1 VRRRKGRSDAFKAL
15 EFVLDSRQWRNQCR
29 TRYVEVW
36 RRAPTFFFHVYLAGF
51 RLFLAH
57 GQAYCKR
64 IMSNAKLHNQAQ
76 FENERT
82 LVLIKPDGVQRS
94 LMGEIIRRIE
104 RTGLKF
110 IAFKF
115 LVPAKSQLIAHYN
128 KDDAWFLS
136 KGKRVV
142 EDRMAHN
149 LPVDKEPIEYGKEII
164 DLIVDFMTAG
174 PILAFVVQGSEAV
187 AVVKKL
193 TGATEPKTSDVGT
206 IRGDLTVD
214 SYNHSS
220 VQNRAVRN
228 LLHCSES
235 PEEAEREIAVWF
247 KENELIKYKLIS
259 ERMLYDVNLD
269 GILE

>member
-1 VRRRKGRSDAFKAL
+1 MANSVPK
-15 EFVLDSRQWRNQCR
+15 
-29 TRYVEVW
+29 
-36 RRAPTFFFHVYLAGF
+36 
-51 RLFLAH
+51 
-57 GQAYCKR
+57 
-64 IMSNAKLHNQAQ
+64 
-76 FENERT
+76 FESERT

-110 IAFKF
+110 VAFKF
-115 LVPAKSQLIAHYN
+115 VVANRQQLVAHYN
-128 KDDAWFLS
+128 KDDKWFLS
-136 KGKRVV
+136 KGQRVV

-149 LPVDKEPIEYGKEII
+149 LPIDKEPIEYGKEII
-164 DLIVDFMTAG
+164 DLIVKFMTAG

-206 IRGDLTVD
+206 IRGDFTVD

-247 KENELIKYKLIS
+247 KPDEIVKYKLLQ
-259 ERMLYDVNLD
+259 EQMLYDINLD